1 MLSEEASSELE
12 ALESIFESNFHREGS
27 HVVLCIAPEE
37 SEGAVRTHGAHLHRA
52 PSARPGPARTRCR
65 KSCHGGL
72 TDGMRHLCW
81 HVLTR
86 WVAVCL
92 SQATYP
98 SEFRLDWCVGSQ
110 CFDHSIS
117 CAQFQLR
124 IRGYYEH
131 DRRPP
136 LREAMFLVTL
146 PPVYQR
152 EMLLGCPGMVVLAH
166 LLVAESRLYTHEVTE
181 ALELV
186 SRAQAMLQLPEIAG
200 VHAEGVQ
207 NAWPLQ
213 TALGRVDGLLA
224 WLDTGRMPLSADIV
238 LPHCR
243 EDLSWLGNSS
253 LLQVLPARTRIFV
266 YEKCGAGEDLAAV
279 LSPLLEPHVQL
290 ILARLDDVADPAT
303 GLSARRDECT
313 AYLSHVVTHFGDLGD
328 LTFFLHGDPSDHTP
342 FGLLNLVFR
351 AVALGTLNQLDFA
364 HLGAPRLV
372 ATYNPC
378 QDDIYRRA
386 VGREPGRLYTYCCSQ
401 FLVSKRRIMQR
412 PLEQYLQMLQL
423 VDGSVPDL
431 CQRIG
436 PSYEKYAGQRLSHC
450 FFLEFMWHV
459 VFGEP
464 DELPLRA
471 DDTSLPLF
479 LRLKDNEERPPSVWK
494 SYMTPFLGGY
504 ASFQGHQGQGWL
516 RQIRTHVDLGP
527 VQQHFGDGLEL

>member
-1 MLSEEASSELE
+1 MSTLFLWKRLKTNPLLEEPPLFGERPPRFLDSKSICREFPG
-12 ALESIFESNFHREGS
+12 AL
-27 HVVLCIAPEE
+27 
-37 SEGAVRTHGAHLHRA
+37 
-52 PSARPGPARTRCR
+52 RPAKPQ
-65 KSCHGGL
+65 
-72 TDGMRHLCW
+72 
-81 HVLTR
+81 
-86 WVAVCL
+86 VAVCL

-479 LRLKDNEERPPSVWK
+479 LRLKAELLRAFHPVFAALVGSPPPRGKVETPEGFRKVGVQTKPNRIPKPTKGVLPAGLKVWIALTRLASVLISETTDDRMATCNLAQDAEK
-494 SYMTPFLGGY
+494 KRAF
-504 ASFQGHQGQGWL
+504 
-516 RQIRTHVDLGP
+516 
-527 VQQHFGDGLEL
+527 